1 MYCLKFEFN
10 ENKYRDIETRKG
22 LIKNYNAYL
31 ICGLTNPVH
40 LS

>member
-10 ENKYRDIETRKG
+10 ENKFIDIETWKG

-31 ICGLTNPVH
+31 LCGLTYPVH